1 MKVYIS
7 GKITGLPVEEYE
19 KKFQDAE
26 ELLTAVGLDPVNP
39 VKNGLDQESE
49 WKSHMVRDIEM
60 LFGCEAIYML
70 DNWVRSKGARIEHKI
85 AEETDIEILYA
96 AELDTNFENLVR
108 LNRGI
113 KDATG
118 LCFSDYTANHRKRYG
133 LYARLIYTDRC
144 RNMGMDNKRIS
155 LILNRDR
162 ATIAYYLGKYDD
174 ELKYNPEFREL
185 AQKVEDKLNQPISRT
200 E

>member
-7 GKITGLPVEEYE
+7 GKITGLPVDEYE
-19 KKFQDAE
+19 RKFQEAE
-26 ELLTAVGLDPVNP
+26 DLLISVGLDPVNP
-39 VKNGLDQESE
+39 VKNGLDQGSE
-49 WKSHMVRDIEM
+49 WESHMVRDIEM

-96 AELDTNFENLVR
+96 TEQGDNFENLVK
-108 LNRGI
+108 LNREI

-118 LCFSDYTANHRKRYG
+118 LCFSDYTANHRKRHG

-144 RNMGMDNKRIS
+144 RNMGMDNRQIG
-155 LILNRDR
+155 LLLNRDR
-162 ATIAYYLGKYDD
+162 ATVAYYTNKYID
-174 ELKYNPEFREL
+174 ELKYNSEFKKLADKVAEYRRE
-185 AQKVEDKLNQPISRT
+185 R
-200 E
+200 